1 MARKEWRKQQVFPTI
16 TLAGV
21 AVNRDL
27 VQHIAA
33 HVDEP
38 TASKLERAL
47 ANETRILALEIEDR
61 ELILRALEDCPDG
74 LTELRATVLQEHVG
88 RKRDGLGW
96 RPPSHSRG

>member
-1 MARKEWRKQQVFPTI
+1 MTRKDWRHHKVFPTI

-38 TASKLERAL
+38 TASNSTEPSQTKRASSL
-47 ANETRILALEIEDR
+47 SKSKTA
-61 ELILRALEDCPDG
+61 
-74 LTELRATVLQEHVG
+74 
-88 RKRDGLGW
+88 
-96 RPPSHSRG
+96 S